1 MRSLFASQALL
12 GARSARFG
20 FSSMPDG
27 DNTKLIPEGMMER
40 EKKLFEERV
49 SARDKKVME
58 ANRLA
63 SLQLQQD
70 FNTNEK
76 AWWN

>member
-1 MRSLFASQALL
+1 
-12 GARSARFG
+12 
-20 FSSMPDG
+20 MPDG